1 MSDTELRAVHRLI
14 QQPDYIALREDAVI
28 EKLLDEQA
36 KWDAENVQDRFYGGR
51 LS

>member
-1 MSDTELRAVHRLI
+1 MSEQQLLAMRRLI

-36 KWDAENVQDRFYGGR
+36 KWDAENVGDPFDGGR